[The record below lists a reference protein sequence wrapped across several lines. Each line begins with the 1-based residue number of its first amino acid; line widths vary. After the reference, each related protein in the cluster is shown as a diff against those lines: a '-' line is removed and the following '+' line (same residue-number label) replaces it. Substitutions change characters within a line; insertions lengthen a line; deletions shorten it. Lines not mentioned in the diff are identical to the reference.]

1 MNRHRTDLKAL
12 AFDRLPH
19 AVLVVGTC
27 GRVILRNRMAR
38 DLLPDFE
45 WIEQI
50 VSPGAGPDAFPWP
63 RELQALA
70 KRDAPRVR
78 RDLWIYRKN
87 GGQILVDL
95 YVSHLDA
102 VLARCENR
110 DKANHHDPDACRR
123 CGSFL
128 VAVEDVSERASME
141 RKLTV
146 SDRLA
151 AIGKLSAEVAH
162 QLNTPLDGTLRYLGL
177 ARRCKAPQA
186 EEYLD
191 KARDGLMRMARII
204 ADLAQQGRI
213 GEHDPGEDSIRSVL
227 DEALAA
233 VQPAA
238 QSRGVEFAFE
248 LAPVGPCRIDGN
260 LFHVFCNILR
270 NALDAMEQGGRLTIR
285 IAREGETIRTEF
297 QDTGPGLGDVDPEL
311 LFKPFYT
318 SKGDGSGLGLAIVR
332 DLISRMGGS
341 IQAANAPGAG
351 AIFTLE
357 LPYRPVQLAGPYPP
371 PEESSEHDE
380 PT

>member
-27 GRVILRNRMAR
+27 GRVILRNRMAH
-38 DLLPDFE
+38 DLLPGFE
-45 WIEQI
+45 WVEQI
-50 VSPGAGPDAFPWP
+50 VSPGAGPEAFPWP
-63 RELQALA
+63 RELQALE

-78 RDLWIYRKN
+78 RDLWIYRKG

-102 VLARCENR
+102 VLAWCESRNQAR
-110 DKANHHDPDACRR
+110 RHDPAACRR

-141 RKLTV
+141 RKLTI

-177 ARRCKAPQA
+177 ARRCEHAQVG
-186 EEYLD
+186 EYLD

-204 ADLAQQGRI
+204 RDLAQQGRI
-213 GEHDPGEDSIRSVL
+213 GEHDLGEDSIRSVL
-227 DEALAA
+227 DEALAT
-233 VQPAA
+233 VQPSA
-238 QSRGVEFAFE
+238 QSRSVEFAFE
-248 LAPVGPCRIDGN
+248 LAPIGPCRIDGN

-270 NALDAMEQGGRLTIR
+270 NALDAMDKGGRLTIR
-285 IAREGETIRTEF
+285 IARQGETIRVEF
-297 QDTGPGLGDVDPEL
+297 QDTGPGFGDVDPEL

-318 SKGDGSGLGLAIVR
+318 SKGDGSGLGLAIAG
-332 DLISRMGGS
+332 DLVSRMGGS
-341 IQAANAPGAG
+341 IQAANAPGGG

-357 LPYRPVQLAGPYPP
+357 LPYKPVQLAGPSP
-371 PEESSEHDE
+371 PEQESIEHDE
-380 PT
+380 PA